1 MPNIT
6 IVHAFFAKLML
17 VEVTLAFV
25 NALLSE
31 KCVWR
36 GGGGSNGLRELYD
49 KIICKQIYFHNLIKF
64 IYFK

>member
-36 GGGGSNGLRELYD
+36 GGGGQMACVNFMIKLYAN
-49 KIICKQIYFHNLIKF
+49 KYIFII
-64 IYFK
+64 